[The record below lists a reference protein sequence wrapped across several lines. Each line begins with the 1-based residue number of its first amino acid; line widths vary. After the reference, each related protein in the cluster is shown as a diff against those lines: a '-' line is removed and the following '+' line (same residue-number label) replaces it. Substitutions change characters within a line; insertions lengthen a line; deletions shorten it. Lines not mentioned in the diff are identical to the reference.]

1 MVRDCSFPVNP
12 APNPIETKEG
22 ATVRFHHMA
31 RRIFLAPALGLALAA
46 AITACS
52 SGSPSS
58 STPTSS
64 PTTTA
69 ASATATSSASG
80 SGSTVAAITTNWEAF
95 FSSST
100 PNSKRIQLLQ
110 NGQAFASTVNTFSSS
125 PLASAVS
132 AKVTSVTVTSPTQA
146 SVKYNLTAAGQSVES
161 GATGIAVLE
170 TGVWKVGDASFCG
183 LLKAGASFLNIKVP
197 SACK

>member
-1 MVRDCSFPVNP
+1 
-12 APNPIETKEG
+12 
-22 ATVRFHHMA
+22 VRFHHMA

-52 SGSPSS
+52 SGSSSSPPLTSS
-58 STPTSS
+58 STSADSS
-64 PTTTA
+64 P
-69 ASATATSSASG
+69 TATSSASG
-80 SGSTVAAITTNWEAF
+80 SSSTVATITANWEAF

-110 NGQAFASTVNTFSSS
+110 NGQAFASTVKTFSSS

-146 SVKYNLTAAGQSVES
+146 SVKYDLTAAGQSVES
-161 GATGIAVLE
+161 GATGVAVLE
-170 TGVWKVGDASFCG
+170 GGVWQVGDASFCS
-183 LLKAGASFLNIKVP
+183 LLEEGSSFLNIKVP

>member
-1 MVRDCSFPVNP
+1 MVQRLLFPVIR
-12 APNPIETKEG
+12 PNPIETKEG

-52 SGSPSS
+52 SSSSSSS
-58 STPTSS
+58 STAPTS
-64 PTTTA
+64 A
-69 ASATATSSASG
+69 ASSAAATGSASSGG
-80 SGSTVAAITTNWEAF
+80 SASDAAVIKTNWEAF

-110 NGQAFASTVNTFSSS
+110 NGQVFAGAVKAFSGS

-146 SVKYNLTAAGQSVES
+146 SVKYDLTAAGQSVES
-161 GATGIAVLE
+161 GATGVAVLE
-170 TGVWKVGDASFCG
+170 GGVWKVGDASFCG
-183 LLKAGASFLNIKVP
+183 LLKEGSSFLNIPLP

>member
-1 MVRDCSFPVNP
+1 
-12 APNPIETKEG
+12 
-22 ATVRFHHMA
+22 VRFHHTA

-52 SGSPSS
+52 GGSS
-58 STPTSS
+58 SSSSATPAS
-64 PTTTA
+64 
-69 ASATATSSASG
+69 SATASSSASS
-80 SGSTVAAITTNWEAF
+80 SGSASARAAITTNWEAF

-100 PNSKRIQLLQ
+100 PDSKRVQLLQ
-110 NGQAFASTVNTFSSS
+110 NGQDFASAVKSFSSS

-146 SVKYNLTAAGQSVES
+146 SVTYDLTAAGQSVAS
-161 GATGIAVLE
+161 GTTGVAVLE

-183 LLKAGASFLNIKVP
+183 LLKEGSSILNIPLP